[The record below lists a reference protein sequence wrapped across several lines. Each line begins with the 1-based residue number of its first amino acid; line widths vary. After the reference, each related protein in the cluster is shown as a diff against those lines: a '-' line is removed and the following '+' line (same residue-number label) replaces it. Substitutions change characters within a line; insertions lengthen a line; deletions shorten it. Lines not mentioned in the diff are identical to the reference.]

1 MHWEGEGLA
10 VAKGQEES
18 FHSSLLPRPERG
30 AAGNRELSHLHETLS
45 RKGVHPPR
53 GSRPIGQPF
62 CLSASAAALNQV
74 GFPTSFCFLVFLLY
88 YLLSLSAH
96 CLPLRGFAHLQS
108 CAFPSITL
116 LQSSELSRAQEE
128 PTLQGF
134 LWLIPFL
141 RAAAQC
147 CRLWVCG
154 CLSWTLPLLTSSSHM
169 FFSPVET

>member
-1 MHWEGEGLA
+1 M
-10 VAKGQEES
+10 
-18 FHSSLLPRPERG
+18 
-30 AAGNRELSHLHETLS
+30 
-45 RKGVHPPR
+45 
-53 GSRPIGQPF
+53 
-62 CLSASAAALNQV
+62 

-88 YLLSLSAH
+88 HLLSLSAH

-154 CLSWTLPLLTSSSHM
+154 CLSWTLPLENVLLTSRNITREIGKGNPVLPTLY
-169 FFSPVET
+169 FS